1 MESPLSVRQRVN
13 IGLVAVLSQ
22 AILITLVAVL
32 LALFFTLF
40 GVLAIP
46 EVTTASWTATDNV
59 NVLASLEFGGHTLV
73 LTEALL
79 RVAGFL
85 GAFAGMY
92 FTVVLSTDATYRDE
106 FAEDA
111 GPQIRQALAVRLA
124 YRHAA
129 TTD

>member
-1 MESPLSVRQRVN
+1 M
-13 IGLVAVLSQ
+13 
-22 AILITLVAVL
+22 LITIVSVL
-32 LALFFTLF
+32 LAMFFTLF
-40 GVLAIP
+40 GVLAIS
-46 EVTTASWTATDNV
+46 EAQTAAWTSPTGV
-59 NVLASLEFGGHTLV
+59 HVLAHLHFGGRTLV

-79 RVAGFL
+79 RVSGFL

-124 YRHAA
+124 YRHASG
-129 TTD
+129 TD